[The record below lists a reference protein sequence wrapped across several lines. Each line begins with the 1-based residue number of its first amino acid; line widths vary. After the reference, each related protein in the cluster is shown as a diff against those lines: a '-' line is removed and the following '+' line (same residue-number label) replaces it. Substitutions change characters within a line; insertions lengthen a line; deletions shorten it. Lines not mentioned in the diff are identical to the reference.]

1 MEVTVALNCWKFRNK
16 LSSAF
21 SLGES
26 YTFHCYLL
34 RGNISSL
41 KVFWYERKKNSQEKL
56 ISGNH
61 DLLTLT
67 VQGNLPEDERSHVLY
82 YRCDVRNSDGTSSS
96 PSAKLVILR
105 KGKIKRKFRSFRI
118 KVTKIEIQYM
128 KFPSF
133 ISL

>member
-1 MEVTVALNCWKFRNK
+1 MELTIALNCWKFRNK

-21 SLGES
+21 SLGDS
-26 YTFHCYLL
+26 YTFHCNLL

-41 KVFWYERKKNSQEKL
+41 KVSWYERKKNGQEKL
-56 ISGNH
+56 ISGNN
-61 DLLTLT
+61 DSLTLT
-67 VQGNLPEDERSHVLY
+67 DRGNMPEDERSRVLY
-82 YRCDVRNSDGTSSS
+82 YRCHVRNSDGTSSS

-105 KGKIKRKFRSFRI
+105 KGRMKRKFLSFRI

-128 KFPSF
+128 KFSSF